1 MFACC
6 WQAEYRETD
15 FPFNHMCESCDM
27 LFTCAWKKT
36 NEKRGEE
43 CLTTCFLRPGR
54 PVRSQSQTFT
64 ECSPGVC
71 VGCWTGTG
79 PNNRLRFRSTR
90 QKHFLRLT
98 TPPARPH
105 SLRGTGRRGGTEE
118 APPPAS
124 AGEQAGEDEPD
135 LEANLNCGVC
145 H

>member
-98 TPPARPH
+98 TPPAPSPPQPSRH
-105 SLRGTGRRGGTEE
+105 RQTGRKHRR
-118 APPPAS
+118 PPPRES
-124 AGEQAGEDEPD
+124 KRGEDEPD